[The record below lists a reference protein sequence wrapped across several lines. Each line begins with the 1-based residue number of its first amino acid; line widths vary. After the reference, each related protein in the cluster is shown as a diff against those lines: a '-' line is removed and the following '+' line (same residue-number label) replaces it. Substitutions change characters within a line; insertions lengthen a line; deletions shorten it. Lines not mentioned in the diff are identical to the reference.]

1 MRLIFF
7 FGVLFSSGWANAQD
21 LKPLVKSKKIA
32 LTPVVILDSVSLNP
46 TAFRVLDIN
55 DNVIHDSLYEI
66 DFRTAVLKFK
76 SPLNSTDSIRV
87 EYLNYPNFLT
97 KTYKQLDASAI
108 VQSNGMMNTLYQL
121 SEPDDEAAPI
131 PFDGLTTSGSISR
144 GITLGNNQNSVLD
157 SELDLQISG
166 KLNDRVMLRASIQ
179 DANIPLQQSG
189 YSQRLDDFDQV
200 FIEAFT
206 DQWSIRA
213 GDIDLQNS
221 TSYFAEFSKRVQGL
235 LVKTTFQN
243 SNAETTAFASGALV
257 RGQFTRS
264 QFTAQEGNQGPY
276 KLKGPNNELFVLIVS
291 GSETVYVNGVPLVR
305 GVNHDYVI
313 DYNAGEITFNP
324 TYPLNSEMRITVD
337 YQYSERN
344 YSRFVG
350 YAGGQYRSDVFQM
363 GLSFYNEND
372 LKNQPLQQNLN
383 NEQAAILADAGDD
396 RSLMTAPSATIQ
408 EYSDNRILYKKGLE
422 DGVEIFVFSNNPEDE
437 LYQVNFLLVGNQQ
450 GDYVI
455 SSSNTISNI
464 YEYVAPVDGQKQG
477 NYAPIVQLVA
487 PEQLQVAVLNGSYS
501 PSKKTTIDV
510 ELAASKNDLNL
521 FSNLMDNDNDGLAGR
536 IKWSQL
542 LAKSPQG
549 WNINLTSN
557 LDYIHRDFRSIQR
570 LYNPEFNRDWNL
582 KDPSSNQMI
591 SDLGTQWFSTSELV
605 LSRDDVGQINYG
617 FGHLNFSNQFNGNRH
632 VFRANLQHRN
642 LEFKTNSSLLNTKG
656 IQNNSKFVRALS
668 QLRYNVGSFWP
679 GVKYAVE
686 SNEII
691 QKSSNQLDS
700 LSQKFTSYEGFV
712 GVGDST
718 KVFLKLGYI
727 HRINDSVQNAQMT
740 RVNQSDNYYLNS
752 RIIQSQNAEL
762 SVYANYRVFN
772 SKTQQQAQQKALNS
786 RVFYTQKLA
795 QNVVQWQTVFET
807 NSGRLPQQDFTYV
820 EVEPGQGT
828 FVWFDYNGNG
838 IQELEEFE
846 VAQFQDQAAYIRV
859 LLPNQTY
866 IRTHQNRL
874 SQSLTLDFLPWRNSS
889 NKTQKFW
896 SHFYNLT
903 SFSIDR
909 KDRNNGQ
916 KFNLN
921 PFKSEPNQ
929 QLGLQSNF
937 RTQLFFNRG
946 KQHYTMSYSF
956 TNNTL
961 KNLLSFGAI
970 AQNSVSHQFN
980 FTHKIKAQW
989 LINFQTNF
997 DNNES
1002 ISENFSLRNFNL
1014 NQISL
1019 APKLSYILDDNKR
1032 FDVFYQFQKKDNQI
1046 QNQEVLQQHNL
1057 GVAAVFN
1064 QNQSAA
1070 ITAEFNYFSNA
1081 FTGDASSPVAYQMME
1096 GLQPGTN
1103 FTWSLIAQ
1111 KKLTKYLD
1119 LNLNYFGRKTET
1131 SRTIHTGTIQLKAYF

>member
-7 FGVLFSSGWANAQD
+7 LMVLYSGCCAYAQD
-21 LKPLVKSKKIA
+21 LNSLFQSKTIA
-32 LTPVVILDSVSLNP
+32 LNPVVVLDSVGLNP
-46 TAFRVLDIN
+46 ASFRVFDLNKKLIN
-55 DNVIHDSLYEI
+55 DSLYEI
-66 DFRTAVLKFK
+66 DFTTATLKFK
-76 SPLNSTDSIRV
+76 PPLEVLDSVRI
-87 EYLNYPNFLT
+87 EYLKYPNFLT
-97 KTYKQLDASAI
+97 KSYKQLDATAI
-108 VQSNGMMNTLYQL
+108 IQSKGVMNTLYQL
-121 SEPDDEAAPI
+121 SDSNDDNVPV

-144 GITLGNNQNSVLD
+144 GITVGNNQNSVLN

-189 YSQRLDDFDQV
+189 YSQRLDEFDQV

-213 GDIDLQNS
+213 GDIDLQNRS
-221 TSYFAEFSKRVQGL
+221 SYFAEFSKRVQGL
-235 LVKTTFQN
+235 LVKSKFKH
-243 SNAETTAFASGALV
+243 SNAETTAFISGALV

-264 QFTAQEGNQGPY
+264 QFTALEGNQGPY

-291 GSETVYVNGVPLVR
+291 GSETVYVNGVPLTR
-305 GVNHDYVI
+305 GINNDYVI

-324 TYPLNSEMRITVD
+324 TYPINSEMRITVD

-350 YAGGQYRSDVFQM
+350 FAGGQYRSDNFKI

-383 NEQAAILADAGDD
+383 NEQAEILSNAGDD
-396 RSLMTAPSATIQ
+396 RSLMTAPSASPQ
-408 EYSDNRILYKKGLE
+408 EYSENRILYKKSLVNG
-422 DGVEIFVFSNNPEDE
+422 GEIFVFSNNPNDT
-437 LYQVNFLLVGNQQ
+437 LYQVNFVLVGDQQ

-464 YEYVAPVDGQKQG
+464 FEYVAPVSGQKQG
-477 NYAPIVQLVA
+477 NYAPIIQLVA
-487 PEQLQVAVLNGSYS
+487 PEQLQVAVLNGSYN
-501 PSKKTTIDV
+501 PSKKTTFDF

-521 FSNLMDNDNDGLAGR
+521 FSNLSDDDNDGLAGR
-536 IKWSQL
+536 IKWSQSL
-542 LAKSPQG
+542 LESPQG
-549 WNINLTSN
+549 WTLNFTTN

-582 KDPSSNQMI
+582 ENPSSNQI
-591 SDLGTQWFSTSELV
+591 ITDLGTQWFSTSGLILTKENL
-605 LSRDDVGQINYG
+605 GQILYD
-617 FGHLNFSNQFNGNRH
+617 FEHLNFSNDFNGNRH
-632 VFRANLQHRN
+632 ILKANLQQGN
-642 LEFKTNSSLLNTKG
+642 LEIQTNSSLLNTEG
-656 IQNNSKFVRALS
+656 VQTSSTFTRTLS
-668 QLRYNVGSFWP
+668 QLRYKFGSFWP
-679 GVKYAVE
+679 GVKYAME
-686 SNEII
+686 SNKVI
-691 QKSSNQLDS
+691 QKSNNQLDS
-700 LSQKFTSYEGFV
+700 LSQQFSSYEGFV
-712 GVGDST
+712 GIGDST
-718 KVFLKLGYI
+718 KVFVKLGYI
-727 HRINDSVQNAQMT
+727 HRVNDSVQNFQMN
-740 RVNQSDNYYLNS
+740 RINQSNNYYLTS
-752 RIIQSQNAEL
+752 RVVQSQNAEL
-762 SVYANYRVFN
+762 SIYANYRIFN
-772 SKTQQQAQQKALNS
+772 SNTQEPSQQKALNS
-786 RVFYTQKLA
+786 RLFYNQKLA
-795 QNVVQWQTVFET
+795 QNMLQWQTVFET

-820 EVEPGQGT
+820 EVEPGQGN
-828 FVWFDYNGNG
+828 FVWFDYNDNG

-846 VAQFQDQAAYIRV
+846 VAQFQDQASYIRV

-866 IRTHQNRL
+866 LRTHQNRF
-874 SQSLTLDFLPWRNSS
+874 SQSLTLDFIQWRNSS
-889 NKTQKFW
+889 HKAQKFW

-909 KDRNNGQ
+909 KDRNSGQ

-921 PFKSEPNQ
+921 PFNSDVQQ

-946 KQHYTMSYSF
+946 RQHYTMSYSF
-956 TNNTL
+956 SNNKL
-961 KNLLSFGAI
+961 RNLLSFGTI

-1002 ISENFSLRNFNL
+1002 LSENFSLKNYDL
-1014 NQISL
+1014 DQVLL
-1019 APKLSYILDDNKR
+1019 APKLSYLLDDNKR
-1032 FDVFYQFQKKDNQI
+1032 FDVFYQFQKKNNQI

-1057 GVAAVFN
+1057 GASATFN

-1070 ITAEFNYFSNA
+1070 ITAEFNYFSNTFSGEA
-1081 FTGDASSPVAYQMME
+1081 NSPVAYQMME

-1119 LNLNYFGRKTET
+1119 LNLNYFGRKTQT